1 MLFGLLE
8 RSLSRG
14 QARNRHTWRRA
25 ANVVKANIVEELN
38 GGWVAAVFSADAE
51 LKVFLRAAPFLNAD
65 FDKLANTGRIDR
77 CEWIFAA
84 ECRDPCIC
92 PGRNPRRRGSCQDR
106 SE

>member
-77 CEWIFAA
+77 CEWILRQNVEILVFAQEEPA
-84 ECRDPCIC
+84 SSRLM
-92 PGRNPRRRGSCQDR
+92 PRPV
-106 SE
+106 